1 MIPAT
6 HSFAY
11 RRAFILKL
19 AYILSAEPKV
29 KVGQVQDDQ
38 TTGAF
43 TVCII
48 SICQIIPQ
56 SEEHCVVMA
65 TTNDTTIS
73 ATNTSPKPSLGQT

>member
-11 RRAFILKL
+11 RCAFILKP
-19 AYILSAEPKV
+19 AYILSAKV

-43 TVCII
+43 TVCIV

-56 SEEHCVVMA
+56 SEEHCVIMA
-65 TTNDTTIS
+65 TTNDVTIS
-73 ATNTSPKPSLGQT
+73 ATNTLPKPPLGQT